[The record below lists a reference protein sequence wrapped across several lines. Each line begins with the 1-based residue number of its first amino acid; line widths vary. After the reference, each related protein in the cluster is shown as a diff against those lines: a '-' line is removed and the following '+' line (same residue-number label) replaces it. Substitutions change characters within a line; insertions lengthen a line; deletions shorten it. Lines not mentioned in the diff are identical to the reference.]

1 MRSFKVVD
9 LGLIDYSEA
18 LKEQLR
24 LVDEVIADPAK
35 KFLILCSHPPV
46 VTLGR
51 ASKPEDLQGW
61 QGSTLEVSRG
71 GKATYHGPSQLVV
84 YPIFHLENRDL
95 HAYLQWL
102 EQKVVDFLKL
112 SDVASSGGFSLD
124 RDDKD
129 GIRTGVWIK
138 DRKIASIGIAV
149 KKWVCYH
156 GVAINILKDPSA
168 FQGISPCG
176 FTAQTMVSL
185 EEVQGKPPAKEQVK
199 KHLLRVFACES

>member
-1 MRSFKVVD
+1 MSSFEVID
-9 LGLIDYSEA
+9 LGFIDYSQA
-18 LKEQLR
+18 LQEQLR
-24 LVDEVIADPAK
+24 LVDEVIAHPQK
-35 KFLILCSHPPV
+35 KFLVLCSHPPV

-71 GKATYHGPSQLVV
+71 GKATYHGPSQLVI
-84 YPIFHLENRDL
+84 YPIFQLENRDL

-102 EQKVVDFLKL
+102 EQRVVDFLKL
-112 SDVASSGGFSLD
+112 FNVESAGGFSID

-138 DRKIASIGIAV
+138 ERKIASIGIAV

-156 GVAINILKDPSA
+156 GIAINILKDPTA

-176 FTAQTMVSL
+176 FTANTMVSL
-185 EEVQGKPPAKEQVK
+185 EEILGTIPDPDTVK
-199 KHLLRVFACES
+199 NNLLRVF